1 MASSNGGFWS
11 DFWKFLARGNVIDL
25 AVAVIIGTAFNKI
38 VDSLV
43 TDIITPALL
52 NPALTAAGADD
63 LESWAPG
70 GIKWG
75 LFLAAILNFLVIAF
89 VIFLL
94 LRALN
99 TTKKRLLRRAAE
111 EEAATPTDPVI
122 VSQQT
127 LTASI
132 DRLNQTLQ
140 SR

>member
-11 DFWKFLARGNVIDL
+11 DFWKFLARGNVVDL
-25 AVAVIIGTAFNKI
+25 AVAVIIGTAFSKI

-52 NPALTAAGADD
+52 NPALSAAGADD
-63 LESWAPG
+63 LASWAPG

-75 LFLAAILNFLVIAF
+75 LFLAAVLNFVVVAF
-89 VIFLL
+89 VIFLV
-94 LRALN
+94 LRAFN
-99 TTKKRLLRRAAE
+99 ATKKRLIRRAAE
-111 EEAATPTDPVI
+111 EEAAAPTDPLI
-122 VSQQT
+122 VSQQA
-127 LTASI
+127 LGQSI